1 MAMKIQPGL
10 YPVNKSVQRGEPP
23 SRPALSH
30 NFADLMQQQEESRTQ
45 EELKRKL
52 EDIRLQGDRLSR
64 SMTVRELVL
73 YRQMVKSFLEDT
85 VGRGIGLKETKG
97 WDRRGRGKRYKLLE
111 EVDAMLV
118 GMGEELLKTEEGR
131 IDLLHKVGEI
141 RGILINLVF

>member
-1 MAMKIQPGL
+1 MKIQPGFN
-10 YPVNKSVQRGEPP
+10 PVNKTLQRGESASKP
-23 SRPALSH
+23 SQAQ
-30 NFADLMQQQEESRTQ
+30 NFGDFMQQNEEQRTH
-45 EELKRKL
+45 EELQRKL
-52 EDIRLQGDRLSR
+52 EDIRLQGDRLTR

-73 YRQMVKSFLEDT
+73 YRQMVKGFLEDT
-85 VGRGIGLKETKG
+85 VRRGIALKETKG

-118 GMGEELLKTEEGR
+118 SMGEELLQSEEGR

>member
-1 MAMKIQPGL
+1 MKIQPGF
-10 YPVNKSVQRGEPP
+10 YPVGKTLQRGEST
-23 SRPALSH
+23 SRPAQMHS
-30 NFADLMQQQEESRTQ
+30 FGDLMQQQDEQRTH
-45 EELKRKL
+45 EELQRKL

-73 YRQMVKSFLEDT
+73 YRQLVKGFLEDT
-85 VGRGIGLKETKG
+85 VRRGIALKETKG

-111 EVDAMLV
+111 EVDSMLV
-118 GMGEELLKTEEGR
+118 SMGEELLQNEEGR